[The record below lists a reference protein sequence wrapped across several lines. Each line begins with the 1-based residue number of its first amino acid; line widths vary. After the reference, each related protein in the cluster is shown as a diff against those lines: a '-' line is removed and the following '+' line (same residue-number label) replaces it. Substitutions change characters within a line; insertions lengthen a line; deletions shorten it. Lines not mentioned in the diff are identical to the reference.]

1 MLFHEQVSE
10 NKRENSKH
18 FPFVSKKFD
27 TIFFNVENIF
37 SNKYLHFTTS
47 KKSMW
52 DGFHVM
58 VSTQQCP
65 CGGNVHVVV
74 IIIANAKQQILL

>member
-1 MLFHEQVSE
+1 M
-10 NKRENSKH
+10 
-18 FPFVSKKFD
+18 
-27 TIFFNVENIF
+27 ENIF

-47 KKSMW
+47 KKSTW

-65 CGGNVHVVV
+65 HGGNVHIIV
-74 IIIANAKQQILL
+74 IIIANAKEQILLQFQGVISIAQWQWATNLCLMNGG

>member
-1 MLFHEQVSE
+1 MKTREKIQTFFHLW
-10 NKRENSKH
+10 
-18 FPFVSKKFD
+18 KKKL
-27 TIFFNVENIF
+27 TIFFTMENIF

-58 VSTQQCP
+58 VSTQQYP

-74 IIIANAKQQILL
+74 IIIANAKQQMLF